1 MQSVLNRDDDGE
13 GRDNIVCE
21 EKSCCCTGG
30 VGGWMFCSPEAVGW
44 IFYEGCPMC
53 AGGLGTSTATMSR
66 LRALS
71 SNEDELSKECPK

>member
-1 MQSVLNRDDDGE
+1 MVRVEIIYSVRGDMLLLHP
-13 GRDNIVCE
+13 
-21 EKSCCCTGG
+21 GG

-44 IFYEGCPMC
+44 VLYEGCPLY

>member
-1 MQSVLNRDDDGE
+1 MVRV
-13 GRDNIVCE
+13 DNIVCE

-30 VGGWMFCSPEAVGW
+30 GGGWMFCSPEAVGW
-44 IFYEGCPMC
+44 ILYEGCPLY

-71 SNEDELSKECPK
+71 SNKNELSKECPK